1 MFFVDGFSIF
11 IFAPGVYLLCFKG
24 LLSKIR
30 FKEPFLS
37 FTKLSKVLLLAE
49 EPYPAIGKRLLFSN
63 IRLKF
68 NL

>member
-1 MFFVDGFSIF
+1 MGFLF
-11 IFAPGVYLLCFKG
+11 LFLLLAYICYVLKDYYQK
-24 LLSKIR
+24 LDLKN
-30 FKEPFLS
+30 PFLS